1 MPDRTPPGPPS
12 PEDRTPAQREADHA
26 SLARLSETL
35 VPALMD
41 KLAASGLGE
50 LEVHEGSWR
59 IRLRRPPSVA
69 PSPGRR
75 ADHPRSLLH
84 TESRAGREGNPA
96 GMAHGG
102 GSHAAHGVGADERAE
117 PRVVAGA
124 EAGAG
129 DPFASDDPPRSMA
142 TSPAVGIFRPEVA
155 VGARVRAGDRVGV
168 VDLLGIP
175 QDVPSPMDGI
185 LVEVF
190 PAAGEAVEYGE
201 AIAAVEA
208 EVPQAPVDAT
218 DPDAADTSDD
228 GESSGVSGPAIS
240 DAAGIG
246 AADGDRG

>member
-1 MPDRTPPGPPS
+1 
-12 PEDRTPAQREADHA
+12 
-26 SLARLSETL
+26 
-35 VPALMD
+35 
-41 KLAASGLGE
+41 
-50 LEVHEGSWR
+50 
-59 IRLRRPPSVA
+59 
-69 PSPGRR
+69 
-75 ADHPRSLLH
+75 
-84 TESRAGREGNPA
+84 
-96 GMAHGG
+96 
-102 GSHAAHGVGADERAE
+102 
-117 PRVVAGA
+117 
-124 EAGAG
+124 
-129 DPFASDDPPRSMA
+129 MA

-228 GESSGVSGPAIS
+228 GESSE
-240 DAAGIG
+240 AAGAAAADVAGIA
-246 AADGDRG
+246 AADGERG